1 MYFRSE
7 CDGQLGRGNPR
18 CCLSIG
24 VLGYQHERSN
34 RIRATMASYMVSVTA
49 LPSQE
54 DTTYIS
60 DGPNGTTSELRI
72 TAVHFRSPD
81 TRIMSFIF
89 VICISGFIAN
99 LAMLVGLL
107 VKKHSAS
114 KTVNVFICN
123 QTVLDLVATFVS
135 AVKLSLVM
143 SGYLK
148 TKAGVPGSPRESHC
162 RQITP
167 VSYTHLTL
175 PTILRV

>member
-1 MYFRSE
+1 MHDWSE
-7 CDGQLGRGNPR
+7 CESQLGRGNPR
-18 CCLSIG
+18 CCISVG
-24 VLGYQHERSN
+24 VLGYQHEN
-34 RIRATMASYMVSVTA
+34 RILATMASYMVPVTSIV
-49 LPSQE
+49 PSE
-54 DTTYIS
+54 DTTYTD

-72 TAVHFRSPD
+72 TPVHYGSPD
-81 TRIMSFIF
+81 TLIMSFLF
-89 VICISGFIAN
+89 VICISGFISN

-167 VSYTHLTL
+167 RSQTQRDLD
-175 PTILRV
+175 